1 MPPPTQTSNPTGELC
16 SEDILAWGTRS
27 WVSQRSPQPQGPIWN
42 TLQPLTHLIFAS
54 SLHSPCVSLFFD
66 NNKTLSGLA
75 SPSQLHS
82 TPPPSPDPFTIL
94 SISNSPSSRR
104 QRDSPYLRLRGPL
117 EAGRRVLVL
126 EICPRTSK
134 KKCSARGDWTPP
146 ALSPLLSSL
155 PRSLE
160 PSHIPPCPWIPP
172 GPIPS
177 SSPLGPPLPRE
188 LAAAAPPP
196 PPLTLPACSM
206 KLSFPAGWKPGSCSQ
221 ELDAQ
226 EVRGLETCPGGG
238 RTGGGRPRFRS
249 GLREAFQSSAP
260 SPSPTSPLRG
270 A

>member
-126 EICPRTSK
+126 EICPRT
-134 KKCSARGDWTPP
+134 APAAAALAAGGRGLGPGSGKPSSPQPP
-146 ALSPLLSSL
+146 ALPPRPLSAERKQPNSGRARGGPSPGNGGQEG
-155 PRSLE
+155 PRG
-160 PSHIPPCPWIPP
+160 PP
-172 GPIPS
+172 GAPGCPS
-177 SSPLGPPLPRE
+177 AFRDDVT
-188 LAAAAPPP
+188 AF
-196 PPLTLPACSM
+196 PLTS
-206 KLSFPAGWKPGSCSQ
+206 
-221 ELDAQ
+221 
-226 EVRGLETCPGGG
+226 R
-238 RTGGGRPRFRS
+238 
-249 GLREAFQSSAP
+249 
-260 SPSPTSPLRG
+260 
-270 A
+270 

>member
-134 KKCSARGDWTPP
+134 KKVLGQGRLDAPR
-146 ALSPLLSSL
+146 ALSP
-155 PRSLE
+155 PFV
-160 PSHIPPCPWIPP
+160 PP
-172 GPIPS
+172 
-177 SSPLGPPLPRE
+177 
-188 LAAAAPPP
+188 
-196 PPLTLPACSM
+196 T
-206 KLSFPAGWKPGSCSQ
+206 FP
-221 ELDAQ
+221 
-226 EVRGLETCPGGG
+226 
-238 RTGGGRPRFRS
+238 
-249 GLREAFQSSAP
+249 
-260 SPSPTSPLRG
+260 
-270 A
+270 